1 MVEEIVNN
9 IIEAEDKAGEIVK
22 NAKEE
27 AKSIVTVAQRAS
39 EARRAAFVKT
49 CRARL
54 DESDRQSVKKAEA
67 VYEEMLKKGREEAAQ
82 LGEGYRKNIEK
93 AAETVLA
100 AITA

>member
-22 NAKEE
+22 NAREE
-27 AKSIVTVAQRAS
+27 AKSIVTAAQRES

-54 DESDRQSVKKAEA
+54 DESDRQSEAKARA
-67 VYEEMLKKGREEAAQ
+67 VYEEMLKKGREEASR
-82 LGEGYRKNIEK
+82 LGEGYQKNIEQ
-93 AAETVLA
+93 AAKTVLA
-100 AITA
+100 EITA